1 MMSSGPHHQ
10 VPLTSAQV
18 AQQQQQAAMQFEM
31 AKRRSRKPTDKNLPD
46 GIDDSIVGDV
56 AQRYRELGDF
66 ERRLDATMTRK
77 RLDIVDAVTRSAKR
91 WKTLRIWI
99 TNTAEDQIWQGN
111 GINVDTFDF
120 SSNLEPTYRVKIE
133 ARLLDDDDDLDN
145 DDEPEDTKSGTD
157 DPDRMEEDGPVD
169 TKSRTTKPPRYR
181 FSHFFKALYV
191 DFPTNRGGTE
201 QSVEWKKPERVG
213 GGTNLPAAADFD
225 ELTFKRNGDENLNIT
240 INIIRHEE
248 PERYALSPELEDIVD
263 MREATR
269 QEIVMGVWEY
279 IKMMGLQEDEEKR
292 HFAVTSF
299 CEALSLSYTIRL
311 DEQFHKDPQPTV
323 YDVRVA
329 VDDPLR
335 EKMTAFLN
343 NAGYAG
349 MLKEVA
355 SLDEQLAI
363 IVQAIHVSKAK
374 HDFLNSLSEDPA
386 TFVRNWLSSQKR
398 DLEVILGEA
407 MRGGGEDVNGDEWRK
422 GGKESIWGT
431 INARE
436 SVNSLLSRT
445 PSQPQQSQNTAVITG
460 GASGIGLALTKK
472 CAGYGMRVL
481 VADWDEKNL
490 DAAKSALGDNV
501 STIKVDVSKTEDWVT
516 LKEKVLKDFGG
527 KINLLA
533 LNAGVSA
540 PTSFEDADAS
550 GFQKILNTNLFG
562 VLNGITTLLPLVKE
576 HASPSSPASIVIT
589 GSKQGITNPPGN
601 PAYNASKAAVKTLA
615 EHLSFDLAASHPS
628 VSVHLLVP
636 GWTWT
641 QLAGAASGREKP
653 AAAWTAEQVVD
664 YLEAK
669 MAEGQF
675 WVLCPDNDVTEDT
688 DKRRVQWNTNDVLLG
703 RPPLSRWR
711 EEYKDEFKEWMEKK

>member
-46 GIDDSIVGDV
+46 DIDDCTVGDV

-145 DDEPEDTKSGTD
+145 EDDPEDAKSGAD
-157 DPDRMEEDGPVD
+157 DPDRMEEDGSTD
-169 TKSRTTKPPRYR
+169 TKSKTTKPPRYR
-181 FSHFFKALYV
+181 FSHFFKALHV
-191 DFPTNRGGTE
+191 DFPTNRGGAE

-213 GGTNLPAAADFD
+213 GSPNLPAAADFD

-240 INIIRHEE
+240 INLTRHEE
-248 PERYALSPELEDIVD
+248 PERYALSAELEDIVD

-269 QEIVMGVWEY
+269 QDIVMAVWEY

-292 HFAVTSF
+292 HFRCDELLRSAFDTETGVIPKLAEYISPHLRPL
-299 CEALSLSYTIRL
+299 APVQLLYTIRL
-311 DEQFHKDPQPTV
+311 DEEFHKDPQPSV

-335 EKMTAFLN
+335 EKMTTFLN
-343 NAGYAG
+343 NAGYVG
-349 MLKEVA
+349 MLKEVS

-363 IVQAIHVSKAK
+363 IIQAIHVSKAK

-407 MRGGGEDVNGDEWRK
+407 MRGGDEDANGDEWRK
-422 GGKESIWGT
+422 GGKDSIWGT

-436 SVNSLLSRT
+436 SVNSLLSRM
-445 PSQPQQSQNTAVITG
+445 PSQPQQ
-460 GASGIGLALTKK
+460 
-472 CAGYGMRVL
+472 R
-481 VADWDEKNL
+481 
-490 DAAKSALGDNV
+490 
-501 STIKVDVSKTEDWVT
+501 
-516 LKEKVLKDFGG
+516 
-527 KINLLA
+527 
-533 LNAGVSA
+533 
-540 PTSFEDADAS
+540 
-550 GFQKILNTNLFG
+550 
-562 VLNGITTLLPLVKE
+562 
-576 HASPSSPASIVIT
+576 
-589 GSKQGITNPPGN
+589 
-601 PAYNASKAAVKTLA
+601 
-615 EHLSFDLAASHPS
+615 
-628 VSVHLLVP
+628 
-636 GWTWT
+636 
-641 QLAGAASGREKP
+641 
-653 AAAWTAEQVVD
+653 
-664 YLEAK
+664 
-669 MAEGQF
+669 
-675 WVLCPDNDVTEDT
+675 
-688 DKRRVQWNTNDVLLG
+688 
-703 RPPLSRWR
+703 
-711 EEYKDEFKEWMEKK
+711 